1 MDQSKERK
9 KLTPEGTLPDGDPV
23 NGPEEQGNPFPWDT
37 PAPLPTPDAIDPTGK
52 LPSWLDVGLAE
63 SELAKFEHEIIKRE
77 SETEIALPHA
87 PEQTVAGG
95 ASTETQAPESP
106 PFAPPSQAETPVPTA
121 LLQPDA
127 FPLPPDIAGTEILR
141 ALEETPVPPL
151 PVRPPVQAMPMEVAG
166 PAETPDLATPT
177 VAPGA
182 HDSAAPPPQVEAHVE
197 VATPE
202 PWKPPAELAAY
213 QAPLAAAEAPPET
226 APAAPPPYAP
236 AEPSATI
243 LDEMVAAIDAT
254 IAPEE
259 EPSVPLLP
267 APVKSRTRTAE
278 EQLVVFTLGGVD
290 YGVAIGNLREV
301 GRLPSVTPVPNVPSW
316 VLGVA
321 NIRGDIV
328 SLVDLRA
335 FLGLEPYGRQTT
347 ARLLVARDR
356 QEEVT
361 AGLVVDQVIGI
372 RYVTADRINAATS
385 PIEDRVA
392 PYLRG
397 FTEQDGRLLVLLD
410 LNRLLLSPEMR
421 QFEPI

>member
-1 MDQSKERK
+1 MDQSKEKK
-9 KLTPEGTLPDGDPV
+9 KLTPEGALPDGDPV

-37 PAPLPTPDAIDPTGK
+37 PASLPTPEAIDPTGQ
-52 LPSWLDVGLAE
+52 LPSWLDIGLAE

-77 SETEIALPHA
+77 SETEITLPQA
-87 PEQTVAGG
+87 PEQSATGG
-95 ASTETQAPESP
+95 ASTETKAPEAP
-106 PFAPPSQAETPVPTA
+106 TFAPLAQAETPVPTA
-121 LLQPDA
+121 LERPEA

-141 ALEETPVPPL
+141 ALEETPVPPV
-151 PVRPPVQAMPMEVAG
+151 PMQPHVQAAPTEESAS
-166 PAETPDLATPT
+166 PAATLELATPP
-177 VAPGA
+177 VAP
-182 HDSAAPPPQVEAHVE
+182 SAPEAIEPRAEAPVEVEPPQ
-197 VATPE
+197 
-202 PWKPPAELAAY
+202 PWEPPAELASFH
-213 QAPLAAAEAPPET
+213 APLAAAEAPAET
-226 APAAPPPYAP
+226 APAAPPPFAP
-236 AEPSATI
+236 AEASATI

-254 IAPEE
+254 IAPDE

-267 APVKSRTRTAE
+267 APPKSRTRTAE

-301 GRLPSVTPVPNVPSW
+301 GRLPSVTPVPNVPTW

-361 AGLVVDQVIGI
+361 AGLVVDQVKGI
-372 RYVTADRINAATS
+372 RYVTADRISAATS